1 MSIYDARIQEEWQEE
16 YNRKLKGEYY
26 TVNSEKEP
34 TALPDTVEYQMYH
47 RKDYEFIGVKP
58 VRKIIYKYHPIKH
71 PEIYDKIYNKLS
83 ELVNKYPDLLTFEIN
98 KQTENK
104 YASSYAPSLKVFYY
118 GFSIYGLSTTLYYKW
133 FKNID
138 PKINVYEFDISN
150 QIFNDN
156 MKLPIIP
163 DDTYQYCDI
172 SNIYIDKFG
181 ELYISVTYKNNGI
194 SIFNTLNIK
203 TEVLN
208 ARDIDK
214 EYWLE
219 PVYKCILCLETYLEN
234 INYKE

>member
-1 MSIYDARIQEEWQEE
+1 M
-16 YNRKLKGEYY
+16 
-26 TVNSEKEP
+26 NSEKDP
-34 TALPDTVEYQMYH
+34 TDLPDTVEYQMYH
-47 RKDYEFIGVKP
+47 RKDYEFVEVKP
-58 VRKIIYKYHPIKH
+58 VRRMIYKYHPIKH
-71 PEIYDKIYNKLS
+71 TEIYDKIYNKLS
-83 ELVNKYPDLLTFEIN
+83 ELVNKYPNLLTFEIN
-98 KQTENK
+98 KQKENK
-104 YASSYAPSLKVFYY
+104 YAPSNKVILNVFYY
-118 GFSIYGLSTTLYYKW
+118 GFSIYGLSTMLYYKW

-163 DDTYQYCDI
+163 DDTYQYCNI

-181 ELYISVTYKNNGI
+181 ELYISVTYRNNGV
-194 SIFNTLNIK
+194 SIFNTLNMK

-208 ARDIDK
+208 VRDIDK

-219 PVYKCILCLETYLEN
+219 QVYKCILCLETYLEN

>member
-83 ELVNKYPDLLTFEIN
+83 ELVNKYPDLLTFEFN
-98 KQTENK
+98 KQKENK
-104 YASSYAPSLKVFYY
+104 YTSSYAPSIKVFYY

-203 TEVLN
+203 AEVLN

-219 PVYKCILCLETYLEN
+219 PVYKCILCL
-234 INYKE
+234 

>member
-1 MSIYDARIQEEWQEE
+1 M
-16 YNRKLKGEYY
+16 
-26 TVNSEKEP
+26 
-34 TALPDTVEYQMYH
+34 
-47 RKDYEFIGVKP
+47 
-58 VRKIIYKYHPIKH
+58 
-71 PEIYDKIYNKLS
+71 
-83 ELVNKYPDLLTFEIN
+83 YPDLLTFEIN
-98 KQTENK
+98 KQKENK
-104 YASSYAPSLKVFYY
+104 YAPSSKIILKVFYY

-163 DDTYQYCDI
+163 DDTYQYCNI

-181 ELYISVTYKNNGI
+181 ELYISVTYRNNGV
-194 SIFNTLNIK
+194 SIFNTLNMK

-208 ARDIDK
+208 VRDIDK

-219 PVYKCILCLETYLEN
+219 QVYKCLTCLEIYLEN

>member
-1 MSIYDARIQEEWQEE
+1 
-16 YNRKLKGEYY
+16 
-26 TVNSEKEP
+26 
-34 TALPDTVEYQMYH
+34 MYH

-58 VRKIIYKYHPIKH
+58 VRKMIYKYHPIKH

-98 KQTENK
+98 KQKENK
-104 YASSYAPSLKVFYY
+104 YTSSYAPSIKVFYY

-181 ELYISVTYKNNGI
+181 ELYISVTYRNNGI